1 MQNKD
6 RRAWREYTGWL
17 SENSAVGSA
26 ATMRGVQ
33 RGRVSLYNLEAELY
47 NLEAEL
53 AAITA
58 PALVLAGDEDEGCQ
72 ETSVWLKRVIPTA
85 GLHIWHLHTR
95 REHTTRMSA

>member
-33 RGRVSLYNLEAELY
+33 RGRVSLY

-95 REHTTRMSA
+95 REHTTRLSA

>member
-17 SENSAVGSA
+17 SGDSAVGSD

-33 RGRVSLYNLEAELY
+33 RGRVSLY

-58 PALVLAGDEDEGCQ
+58 PALVLAGDEDEGCR